1 MRARTRECWQE
12 ATFRANGLAISHE
25 TQGTLCL
32 EGGWTDL
39 EEWLVSIL
47 TPQVPRQE
55 VEGFVLHAPVE

>member
-12 ATFRANGLAISHE
+12 ATFRANGLAISQE

-39 EEWLVSIL
+39 EEWLVSVL

-55 VEGFVLHAPVE
+55 GAGGVLHVPVE